1 MTGSTLPCVALQINV
16 ENGSIISTRL
26 SLEPAFRCE
35 ILGASPTETKQI
47 HDWLRL
53 YAQGQSAPLPL
64 SLEGTTPFQ
73 EKVLLRLQK
82 IPSGKTESYS
92 SIARSLGNPKAAR
105 AIGGA
110 CNKNPIP
117 FFIPCHRVVAADG
130 SLGGFAIDLEIK
142 RRLLEFESRQSA
154 RSQ

>member
-1 MTGSTLPCVALQINV
+1 MTGERPQIRLQITV
-16 ENGSIISTRL
+16 EYGSIVSTRL
-26 SLEPAFRCE
+26 SLDTVFRCE
-35 ILGASPTETKQI
+35 ITGATPNETQQI
-47 HDWLRL
+47 HEWLRL
-53 YAQGQSAPLPL
+53 YDEGRSAPLPL
-64 SLEGTTPFQ
+64 SLKGTTPFQ

-82 IPSGKTESYS
+82 IPSGRTESYS
-92 SIARSLGNPKAAR
+92 SIARSIGNPKAAR

-142 RRLLEFESRQSA
+142 RRLLEFESRQNA
-154 RSQ
+154 CSQ